1 MKNQHTSKTIKMSTH
16 AMTTRGTKRTR
27 TQFYSEC
34 TWVPGSNNGHTAGRE
49 VDSWMSGECGED
61 SEEDEAPNEMDLAF
75 IAEDD
80 SDEEMPDL
88 AEDDEGTMDMLE
100 AAEPMEMVDT
110 PRNRWLTSKYTRLLG
125 EEGFRELVRDFPGMC
140 GLTWKRA

>member
-1 MKNQHTSKTIKMSTH
+1 MSTH
-16 AMTTRGTKRTR
+16 TMTTRGTKRTR
-27 TQFYSEC
+27 TKFYSEC
-34 TWVPGSNNGHTAGRE
+34 TWVPGSNNEHTAGRE
-49 VDSWMSGECGED
+49 VDTWMEGECGPD
-61 SEEDEAPNEMDLAF
+61 SEEDEEPTEMDLAF
-75 IAEDD
+75 IATEDEEMAGCD

-88 AEDDEGTMDMLE
+88 AEDEEGTTDMLE

-110 PRNRWLTSKYTRLLG
+110 PRNRWLTTKYTRLLG